1 MKLRNHSLVVAVL
14 ATAVLSASAGAQPPK
29 SPGVELGSI
38 NFPTSAKP
46 AAQAPFLTGVKAL
59 YNFEFDIAA
68 DAFREAQKADPGFA
82 LAYWGE
88 AMSFNHPLWAQQDL
102 PAARKVLERL
112 APTAAARAAKAPAGK
127 ERDLMEAQ
135 EVLFGAGDKLARDIA
150 YSQAMGRLHARYPAD
165 DEIACMYALSLL
177 GTARPGD
184 KTTRN
189 AMQAAAIVQDLFER
203 HPQHPGAAHFIIH
216 SFDDPD
222 HAILSLKAA
231 RAYSKIAPSAAHALH
246 MPSHI
251 FVQLGMWDD
260 VIASNIVAYKAADDL
275 ATAKHLPRG
284 REDFHTLSWLQYAY
298 LQEGKFDEAQKCLDQ
313 AKAVADKDTAANVRD
328 GYAAMKARQVIESEK
343 WEKLA
348 LSSAAVKD
356 GGAPGYDGN
365 AAYVFAAGFSAAH
378 LGDLDTARHA
388 LEILT
393 AMEKQAT
400 AGSNAYR
407 SKPISVMARE
417 VASGIAHMEK
427 NIAEAERLLKEA
439 TAIEATLDAPSG
451 PPEPIKPSFEL
462 YGQFLMSQ
470 DRSKEAAV
478 QFQQALLR
486 MPNRRISVQG
496 LSKTPATGTSQA
508 GAR

>member
-1 MKLRNHSLVVAVL
+1 MRVWNRVL
-14 ATAVLSASAGAQPPK
+14 AGLAVAAVSGATVWAQAPK
-29 SPGVELGSI
+29 AVELGSI

-46 AAQAPFLTGVKAL
+46 AAQGPFLTGVKAL

-102 PAARKVLERL
+102 PAARKALEKH

-127 ERDLMEAQ
+127 ERDLIEAQ
-135 EVLFGAGDKLARDIA
+135 EVLFGAGDKLTRDIA
-150 YSQAMGRLHARYPAD
+150 YSQAMGRMHAKYPND
-165 DEIACMYALSLL
+165 DEIACMYALALL

-189 AMQAAAIVQDLFER
+189 AMQAAAIVQDIFER

-275 ATAKHLPRG
+275 ATAKNLPRG

-313 AKAVADKDTAANVRD
+313 AKAVADKDPAPNVRD
-328 GYAAMKARQVIESEK
+328 GYAAMRARQVIESEK

-348 LSSAAVKD
+348 LSTAPVKD
-356 GGAPGYDGN
+356 GGAPGYDGS

-393 AMEKQAT
+393 AMEKQA
-400 AGSNAYR
+400 ASGSNAYR

-427 NIAEAERLLKEA
+427 NVPEAERLLKEA

-470 DRSKEAAV
+470 GRQKEAAA
-478 QFQQALLR
+478 QFEQALLR
-486 MPNRRISVQG
+486 MPNRRISMHGV
-496 LSKTPATGTSQA
+496 SSASTTRTSQA
-508 GAR
+508 QR